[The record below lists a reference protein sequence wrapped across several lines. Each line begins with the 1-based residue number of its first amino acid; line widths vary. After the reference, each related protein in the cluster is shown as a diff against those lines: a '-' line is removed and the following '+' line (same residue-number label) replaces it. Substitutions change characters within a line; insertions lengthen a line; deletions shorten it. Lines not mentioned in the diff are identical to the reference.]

1 MNEKMDQST
10 NFAKLPSAKLCFCI
24 TLWLS
29 MKIAIIGN
37 MGCGVLW
44 LGIQNLIDRGWAKKK
59 YTNGFRSGGNILG
72 QSASKC

>member
-1 MNEKMDQST
+1 
-10 NFAKLPSAKLCFCI
+10 
-24 TLWLS
+24 

-59 YTNGFRSGGNILG
+59 YTNGFRSGGNILD